1 MQSNNMKIK
10 VLVFKTSI
18 NSNDIGFIKMLLDDM
33 VTTDEKWNV
42 DLEDRDNI
50 LRVESILLKPAD
62 VIKNLQLA
70 GFACEE
76 LED

>member
-1 MQSNNMKIK
+1 MQMNSMNSK
-10 VLVFKTSI
+10 VWVFKTSI
-18 NSNDIGFIKMLLDDM
+18 SSKDITCIKGLMNDLMTIDD
-33 VTTDEKWNV
+33 KWNV

-50 LRVESILLKPAD
+50 LRVESSIQP
-62 VIKNLQLA
+62 IEIIRNLQQA